1 MSLADKLLP
10 RLSRRTTSGQFIPEI
25 DGLRFASISLVVLF
39 HLSGYTIGKSAPLQ
53 FPSLTDSLLARVAAT
68 GHYGVQLFFIISGFV
83 LALPFARHHLNE
95 GAAPRI
101 RAYYLRRLTR
111 LEPPY
116 IVAMLLV
123 FVVATTFF
131 GASARFLW
139 PHLLASLVYLHNL
152 VYGAPSAVNV
162 VAWSL
167 EVEVQ
172 FYLLAPLMA
181 RVYAI
186 PRTLDRRIVIV
197 AGIAAAILMQ
207 RYAVAAN
214 PRLSLTLLNYLQF
227 FLLGFLIADFYLSEW
242 RAPSANQRAWDAV
255 GVLSWIAMV
264 VVWVKVPRSFVL
276 FPLLALIVFCAT
288 FRGHWLRAAFR
299 NRWVATIGG
308 MCYTIYLLH
317 YPLISAIGR
326 RTVRIA
332 ANDGFAVHVL
342 VQAAIVLPLL
352 LLVSILFFVTI
363 ERPCMQKDWPQR
375 MAAAV
380 RSASWARTREIVP
393 SLMRSLWRA

>member
-1 MSLADKLLP
+1 MSLAEKVLP

-25 DGLRFASISLVVLF
+25 DGLRFASIALVVLF
-39 HLSGYTIGKSAPLQ
+39 HLSGYTVGKSAPLQ
-53 FPSLTDSLLARVAAT
+53 FPTLTDSLLARVAAT

-83 LALPFARHHLNE
+83 LALPFARHHLDK
-95 GAAPRI
+95 GAAPRL
-101 RAYYLRRLTR
+101 RVYYLRRLTR

-116 IVAMLLV
+116 IIAMLLV

-139 PHLLASLVYLHNL
+139 PHLFASLVYLHNL

-172 FYLLAPLMA
+172 FYLLAPLLA
-181 RVYAI
+181 RVFAI
-186 PRTLDRRIVIV
+186 PRKFDRRVVIV
-197 AGIAAAILMQ
+197 AGVVAAIMIQ
-207 RYAVAAN
+207 RYGVATS

-227 FLLGFLIADFYLSEW
+227 FLLGFLLADFYLAEW
-242 RAPSANQRAWDAV
+242 RAPSANQQAWDVV
-255 GVLSWIAMV
+255 GLLSWVAMV
-264 VVWVKVPRSFVL
+264 IVWVKIPRPFVL
-276 FPLLALIVFCAT
+276 FPILALIIFCAT
-288 FRGHWLRAAFR
+288 FRGHWLRAAFQ
-299 NRWVATIGG
+299 NPWIATIGG

-332 ANDGFAVHVL
+332 AHDGFALHVL

-352 LLVSILFFVTI
+352 LFVSVLFFVTI

-375 MAAAV
+375 LAAAV
-380 RSASWARTREIVP
+380 RSASWERTRQLVP
-393 SLMRSLWRA
+393 NLMRSLWRA